1 MRRGSTPDPDGSAV
15 APDARPPGVVAE
27 NLNPMAIYH
36 ASIRTISRTAG
47 HTATAAA
54 AYRAGMAL
62 TDERTGERHDYTRR
76 GGVVDTA
83 MFAPALAPDWAKDPA
98 ALWNAAEAAE
108 NRKNSTVAREF
119 EVSLPHE
126 LNDEQRRALVAD
138 LAQSLVLRYGFGV
151 QASTH
156 EPHSGKG
163 DERNHHVHL
172 LATTRRLTPDGLGE
186 KTRELDG
193 GPRGREET
201 QAVRALLAERINHH
215 LTLAGETAR
224 VDHRSLVD
232 QSAAAE
238 IRGDLAQAATLAREP
253 TQHEGKTATAAKR
266 AGRVLDRVQHNDQ
279 VRQDNRDALAGY
291 LRKARAEGRILPT
304 PPGQHEQAVGE
315 VAKRQAPSGP
325 LVQVGVQ
332 GYTRKVDG
340 QPVQVAGHTRT
351 QHAAAAQARPMPRG
365 GSALPVRGG
374 SHAPTHTGGAVGAA
388 HATGPS
394 VGKSKEQ
401 RAEEQRAAAE
411 AATNAKARAWLDK
424 QLNRYLLDLDKF
436 GRQCSQA
443 MEDALR
449 SMMTEQT
456 PKARDFR
463 LWLSDRGLARDLRD
477 EARTEKQQRLD
488 AHGQAQAKQ
497 QRRQKRLDRFTDQ
510 NPEPGRLAWKSK
522 RAWAER
528 REKLETGLAR
538 ADKQQR
544 RSRVLVSAA
553 EIDRLD
559 AKAAAKEGEIK
570 RLDALRVQRWPLPG
584 EQPEQTTAKP
594 VPLATLAPVPGQV
607 PPTLGQ
613 AAAPTAA
620 QREEDR
626 RRRERAGLGSTLR
639 PRPRPPQ

>member
-1 MRRGSTPDPDGSAV
+1 MAV
-15 APDARPPGVVAE
+15 
-27 NLNPMAIYH
+27 YH
-36 ASIRTISRTAG
+36 AHIATVSRSAG

-54 AYRAGMAL
+54 AYRAGLAL

-76 GGVVDTA
+76 GGVVDSM
-83 MFAPALAPDWAKDPA
+83 MFAPALAPEWAKDPA
-98 ALWNAAEAAE
+98 ALWNGAEAAE

-119 EVSLPHE
+119 EISLPHE
-126 LNDEQRRALVAD
+126 LNPEQRRELVAD
-138 LAQSLVLRYGFGV
+138 LAQSLVDRYGFAV

-156 EPHSGKG
+156 EPHGGKG
-163 DERNHHVHL
+163 DDRNHHVHI
-172 LATTRRLTPDGLGE
+172 LATTRRMTPDGLGE

-193 GPRGREET
+193 GPRGREEI
-201 QAVRALLAERINHH
+201 QAARALLSERINHH
-215 LTLAGETAR
+215 LVLAGLTAR
-224 VDHRSLVD
+224 VDHRSLAD

-291 LRKARAEGRILPT
+291 LRQARAEGRILPT
-304 PPGQHEQAVGE
+304 PPGQREQAAAE
-315 VAKRQAPSGP
+315 VAKQRQAPSGP

-332 GYTRKVDG
+332 GYTRMKEG
-340 QPVQVAGHTRT
+340 KPVQVAGHTRT

-388 HATGPS
+388 PAKGPS

-436 GRQCSQA
+436 GRQCSQV

-449 SMMTEQT
+449 GMMTAQT
-456 PKARDFR
+456 PEAREFR

-477 EARTEKQQRLD
+477 EARTERQQRLD
-488 AHGQAQAKQ
+488 AHGQAQAKH
-497 QRRQKRLDRFTDQ
+497 QRRQKRLDRFTAE
-510 NPEPGRLAWKSK
+510 NPEPGRLQWKSK

-538 ADKQQR
+538 ADSQQR
-544 RSRVLVSAA
+544 QSRVLVSAA
-553 EIDRLD
+553 EIERLD
-559 AKAAAKEGEIK
+559 ARAAAKEAEIR
-570 RLDALRVQRWPLPG
+570 RLDEQRVQRWPLPG
-584 EQPEQTTAKP
+584 EQPEQPAAKP
-594 VPLATLAPVPGQV
+594 VPLATVAPVPGQV
-607 PPTLGQ
+607 PRTLGQ
-613 AAAPTAA
+613 AVIPTAA
-620 QREEDR
+620 QREEEER
-626 RRRERAGLGSTLR
+626 RRRDRAGMGGTLR